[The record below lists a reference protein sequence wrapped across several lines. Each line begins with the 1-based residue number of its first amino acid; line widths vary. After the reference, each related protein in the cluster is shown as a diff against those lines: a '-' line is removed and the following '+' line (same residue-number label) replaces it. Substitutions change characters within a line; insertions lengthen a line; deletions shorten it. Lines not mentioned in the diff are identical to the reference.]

1 MRISDWSSDVCSSD
15 LETEATRIQTLPR
28 IGYRLTG
35 PVERGVSGR
44 RLNSRLDLAA
54 DQMVPGRE
62 HFILDRQLGPAHAGE
77 VWLARHDKTG
87 EPRVYKF
94 SADGEHLAALKREAT
109 LYRVLHDTLGERD
122 DIIRVLDWNFD
133 QLPFYL
139 ECEYGGCNLAD
150 WATQPPGLA
159 ALPLQQRLHLFLKID
174 RK

>member
-1 MRISDWSSDVCSSD
+1 
-15 LETEATRIQTLPR
+15 
-28 IGYRLTG
+28 
-35 PVERGVSGR
+35 
-44 RLNSRLDLAA
+44 
-54 DQMVPGRE
+54 MVPGRE
-62 HFILDRQLGPAHAGE
+62 HFSLGRQLGPAHAGE

-94 SADGEHLAALKREAT
+94 SVDGEHLAALKREAT

-159 ALPLQQRLHLFLKID
+159 ALPLHSSEERSVGKECVSTCRSRGWAYH
-174 RK
+174 